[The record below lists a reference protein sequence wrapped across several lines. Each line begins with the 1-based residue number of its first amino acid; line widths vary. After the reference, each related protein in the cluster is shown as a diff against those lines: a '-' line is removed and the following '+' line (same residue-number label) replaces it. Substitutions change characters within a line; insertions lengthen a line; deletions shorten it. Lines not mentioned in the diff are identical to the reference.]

1 MLLKVKILVR
11 YYFFYAK
18 YFFDIKK
25 NIKSFGKSEK
35 HLVAVSHD
43 LSKTGAPMLLL
54 HILKELSC
62 RGWNITLISMSAG
75 PLIKEFS
82 KVSDVYISRKP
93 EKFCA
98 RIARCESKSGNVLIN
113 SVISGSWCKEFK
125 NINFNVVSLVHE
137 LPGAIDYWKAG
148 ESAKKMTI
156 FSDVIYFPSNFVKNK
171 FQNNFGEAENTK
183 VQPQGVFLTQESDML
198 SDDALTL
205 IRRRYKLDEKP
216 IVLNVA
222 NGNFRKGFDLF
233 LKLSHLCPDLNFV
246 WVGDLDREMK
256 ALAKS
261 ESTPNL
267 HLLGYISQKNEL
279 LNLYSSASVLALTSR
294 EEPFGSIVLE
304 AMSQGTPVIGFKDV
318 GGFQDVVRNWDT
330 GFLTEL
336 EDLEDMSDKIRLISF
351 DRNLYMTMSNN
362 CKKEM
367 SNYSFDS
374 YVSNIEKEFS
384 HPHV

>member
-25 NIKSFGKSEK
+25 SMRGFGKSEK

-62 RGWNITLISMSAG
+62 RGWNITLISMCAG

-82 KVSDVYISRKP
+82 KVSDIYISRKP
-93 EKFCA
+93 KKFCE

-125 NINFNVVSLVHE
+125 DINFNVVSLVHE

-148 ESAKKMTI
+148 ESAKNMNI
-156 FSDVIYFPSNFVKNK
+156 FSDVIYFPSTFVKNK

-183 VQPQGVFLTQESDML
+183 VQPQGVFLTQESDIL

-205 IRRRYKLDEKP
+205 IRRKYKLDEKP

-246 WVGDLDREMK
+246 WAGDLDRGMK
-256 ALAKS
+256 ALARS
-261 ESTPNL
+261 ESTSNL

-279 LNLYSSASVLALTSR
+279 LNLYSAASVLALTSR

-351 DRNLYMTMSNN
+351 DRNLHMIMSNN

-384 HPHV
+384 QTHV

>member
-1 MLLKVKILVR
+1 
-11 YYFFYAK
+11 
-18 YFFDIKK
+18 
-25 NIKSFGKSEK
+25 
-35 HLVAVSHD
+35 
-43 LSKTGAPMLLL
+43 
-54 HILKELSC
+54 
-62 RGWNITLISMSAG
+62 
-75 PLIKEFS
+75 
-82 KVSDVYISRKP
+82 
-93 EKFCA
+93 
-98 RIARCESKSGNVLIN
+98 
-113 SVISGSWCKEFK
+113 
-125 NINFNVVSLVHE
+125 
-137 LPGAIDYWKAG
+137 
-148 ESAKKMTI
+148 MTI

-351 DRNLYMTMSNN
+351 DRNLNMTMSNN